1 MLLLQE
7 KDFGW
12 SCSPGC
18 ICKAGGSLNKAS
30 GAAQQDGLLQ
40 EEKGCS
46 GQCKKLWSLAMPRV
60 PFHCSWMAGFTQGVR
75 GELATLFS
83 ALEGFHSTLVYLNQ
97 GKQLHCKYFMLFV
110 CPAVDSVRLHFW
122 LS

>member
-75 GELATLFS
+75 GELATLS
-83 ALEGFHSTLVYLNQ
+83 IGGIPFHA
-97 GKQLHCKYFMLFV
+97 GIFE
-110 CPAVDSVRLHFW
+110 PR
-122 LS
+122 

>member
-7 KDFGW
+7 QDFGW

-18 ICKAGGSLNKAS
+18 ICKAGRSQNKAS

-40 EEKGCS
+40 QEKGCS
-46 GQCKKLWSLAMPRV
+46 GQCKK
-60 PFHCSWMAGFTQGVR
+60 PFYCSWMAGSTQGVR
-75 GELATLFS
+75 GELASLFS
-83 ALEGFHSTLVYLNQ
+83 ALEGFLSTLVYFNP

-110 CPAVDSVRLHFW
+110 CPVVDSVRLHFW